1 MRKGQVSLEG
11 AHQSQS
17 ATPCGYILLREGGI
31 WRSRLDGGGISGESG
46 NQGLRGRT
54 MVAVEVGPKDGAAF
68 ILVQLVVEEMSRV
81 LERNIVLKRR
91 IKR

>member
-1 MRKGQVSLEG
+1 
-11 AHQSQS
+11 
-17 ATPCGYILLREGGI
+17 
-31 WRSRLDGGGISGESG
+31 
-46 NQGLRGRT
+46 